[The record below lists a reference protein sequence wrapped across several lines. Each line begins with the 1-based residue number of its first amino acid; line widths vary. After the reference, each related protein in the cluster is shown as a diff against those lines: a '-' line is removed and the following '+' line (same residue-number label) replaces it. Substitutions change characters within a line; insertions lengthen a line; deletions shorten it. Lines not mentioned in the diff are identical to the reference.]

1 LPEPRRTRKS
11 ASPTFPAGSVAVIV
25 MWFVPARIGRLS
37 VNVPSASACPD
48 TGRLVRL
55 IARDEGRPR
64 LRRALDLDRL
74 AVDLRVVLR
83 EVIFTRGLELS
94 RT

>member
-1 LPEPRRTRKS
+1 
-11 ASPTFPAGSVAVIV
+11 

-48 TGRLVRL
+48 TDASFDSLRAMSV
-55 IARDEGRPR
+55 ARDWVVPLISTALR
-64 LRRALDLDRL
+64 LTFALSFGD
-74 AVDLRVVLR
+74 
-83 EVIFTRGLELS
+83 VILTFGLELS